1 MILSKS
7 NHPVNIKIINVR
19 VWSLRSEIE
28 AAIKTISHPAGTTE
42 YQNALEAIAD
52 FYRLSSQAQTAQ
64 KAKDNNA
71 KPALT
76 LVETPAE
83 EVDEDMAA
91 MMEALGTPEKAET
104 TTAEADAAAAAAEM
118 LSGQTSEATTEGSE
132 AIAKVEQPKISNRTI
147 PAAESLSHG
156 NLLLSDINMDMALV
170 FSKHPFTIGQSV
182 AIEFLIPKNF
192 ILSAEIDYCQSIIF
206 KSKVIS
212 DKKPEYRIRLRFK
225 HVYPGERTNL
235 RNFLKSIEPDISV
248 KNKPA
253 SKAESSGS
261 ENSQDDIDASLAELG
276 L

>member
-28 AAIKTISHPAGTTE
+28 AAIKAISHPAGTAE
-42 YQNALEAIAD
+42 YQNELEAIAD
-52 FYRLSSQAQTAQ
+52 FYRLSSQTQNATTSTE
-64 KAKDNNA
+64 A
-71 KPALT
+71 KPNLT
-76 LVETPAE
+76 LIETPNE

-104 TTAEADAAAAAAEM
+104 TATAEDADAAAAEM
-118 LSGQTSEATTEGSE
+118 LSGQTTEATPE
-132 AIAKVEQPKISNRTI
+132 AAKTQTLNIYTRTI
-147 PAAESLSHG
+147 PSEESLSHG
-156 NLLLSDINMDMALV
+156 NLLLSDINMDMALD

-192 ILSAEIDYCQSIIF
+192 IMSAEIDYCQSIIF

-225 HVYPGERTNL
+225 HAYPGERTNL

-248 KNKPA
+248 KNKPGA
-253 SKAESSGS
+253 KTESAKT